1 MVCVL
6 LLVPY
11 PRGTAPA
18 NRYRIDAFLDYL
30 SREGYKIDYSSII
43 SPERYSLWHQK
54 GYLFTKVWNFVRSY
68 DYRWR
73 ETRSKSSQVSLVW
86 VQREA
91 LLGPTSYFER
101 WWARRKPL
109 VYDFDDSIW
118 LKDVSEANHFFAW
131 LKRPS
136 KTAEIIQVA
145 SVVTVCNAYLEAY
158 VRQFHDRVLR
168 IPTVIDTE
176 KYPLLP
182 PKERDEVVIGWSGS
196 ITTEKH
202 LRTIEPVLL
211 TLQKKYGSRVR
222 FRFIG
227 VPGYWPEGLRGESLP
242 WRPDTEVADLS
253 EIDIGLMPLPD
264 DPWTRGKCGLKAL
277 QYMALGRPAVVS
289 PVSINCEIVREGYNG
304 YLVDTPEAWIEK
316 LSDLI
321 ENPEKRRQMGLHA
334 RKTIEDHYSVL
345 ANRDKYIQAFEWA
358 LKVGPCG

>member
-1 MVCVL
+1 MAHIFL
-6 LLVPY
+6 LTAYPPNRVPAQRFRVEMFLPY
-11 PRGTAPA
+11 ILQRGYGCTYSPALTESEYAYLYKPGITPRKLFSYLRGPL
-18 NRYRIDAFLDYL
+18 RRIRER
-30 SREGYKIDYSSII
+30 SRVREID
-43 SPERYSLWHQK
+43 
-54 GYLFTKVWNFVRSY
+54 
-68 DYRWR
+68 
-73 ETRSKSSQVSLVW
+73 LVW

-118 LKDVSEANHFFAW
+118 LKDVSEANRLFAW

-136 KTAEIIQVA
+136 KTAEIIRVA
-145 SVVTVCNAYLEAY
+145 SVVTVCNAYLESY

-182 PKERDEVVIGWSGS
+182 PEERDEVVIGWSGS
-196 ITTEKH
+196 YTTEKH

-211 TLQKKYGSRVR
+211 ALQKKYGSRVR

-242 WRPDTEVADLS
+242 WRPETEVADLS

-264 DPWTRGKCGLKAL
+264 NPWTRGKCGLKAL

-289 PVSINCEIVREGYNG
+289 PVSINCEIVQEGYNG
-304 YLVDTPEAWIEK
+304 YLADTPEAWIEK

-321 ENPEKRRQMGLHA
+321 ENPEKRRQMGLNA
-334 RKTIEDHYSVL
+334 RKTVEEHYSVL

-358 LKVGPCG
+358 LKIGPCG